1 MKTLTSILA
10 AAALSLGLA
19 SAAVANPHHGYHG
32 GFGGG
37 YGAYGLGAYGAYGLG
52 AYGAYGLQSAFGGQ
66 ICVEPTTGQQ
76 VLCSVASP
84 FFGYGAYGL
93 NGRGYGF
100 GGHRGYRHH

>member
-10 AAALSLGLA
+10 VAALSLGLA

-37 YGAYGLGAYGAYGLG
+37 YGAYGLGAYGAYGL
-52 AYGAYGLQSAFGGQ
+52 LPAFGGQ
-66 ICVEPTTGQQ
+66 VCVEPTTGQQ
-76 VLCSVASP
+76 VLCTVASP

-93 NGRGYGF
+93 NGWGYGF